1 MQAVLTSNT
10 LSNMVDLKSKLTRLF
25 EKLETADNVAK
36 NSIENEIVNFGD
48 TAVEFLIDMLT
59 GSKGTKRGVAAM
71 SLIRIGEASIRPLRQ
86 LSEANKN
93 YTWVANYII
102 QEIEGNF

>member
-10 LSNMVDLKSKLTRLF
+10 LSNMVDLKSELTRLF

-48 TAVEFLIDMLT
+48 SPNVVISWNALT
-59 GSKGTKRGVAAM
+59 TNCKAKLVVAIGV
-71 SLIRIGEASIRPLRQ
+71 
-86 LSEANKN
+86 SELTFFA
-93 YTWVANYII
+93 
-102 QEIEGNF
+102 